1 MQDPWEDTEWNDILR
16 RKGILP
22 KLPKNEPL
30 PEEFDQTELAPKY
43 DEMGLDELDEF
54 EDEEDQK
61 VLEQY
66 RQKRFAEMRAL
77 QAKSTFG
84 EVREISAN
92 DWVDQVNKAGEGIWV
107 VLHLYKQGIPM
118 CSLLNQHISRLAP
131 KFPHIKFLKSVAQT
145 CIPNYPD
152 KNLPTIFVYKEGD
165 LKHQWIG
172 PLQFGGMQ
180 LKCDDLEW
188 IFHKAEILKS
198 TLDKNPRQEVHDV
211 MMSSIRSSRKQNDDS
226 SDDDDY

>member
-1 MQDPWEDTEWNDILR
+1 MQDPWEDTEWNSILR
-16 RKGILP
+16 KKGILP
-22 KLPKNEPL
+22 QLPKAEPL
-30 PEEFDQTELAPKY
+30 PEEFDQSEIGPNY
-43 DEMGLDELDEF
+43 EEMGLDELDEF

-61 VLEQY
+61 VLEEY

-77 QAKSTFG
+77 QMKSKFG

-107 VLHLYKQGIPM
+107 VLHLYKQGIPL
-118 CSLLNQHISRLAP
+118 CSLLNQYFSRLAT
-131 KFPHIKFLKSVAQT
+131 KFPHIKFLKSVAET

-172 PLQFGGMQ
+172 PLQFGGMN

-211 MMSSIRSSRKQNDDS
+211 MMSSIRSSRRQEEDS
-226 SDDDDY
+226 SDEDY